1 MIVNGQAKVLKG
13 KSSYLL
19 VDVLD
24 VVSFNLSD
32 ARGRQPVV
40 KVNGVSTTFMQA
52 IKDSDVIELA
62 WKS

>member
-1 MIVNGQAKVLKG
+1 M
-13 KSSYLL
+13 

-24 VVSFNLSD
+24 VVSFNLAD
-32 ARGRQPVV
+32 ARGRQPIV

-52 IKDSDVIELA
+52 IKDSDVIELG